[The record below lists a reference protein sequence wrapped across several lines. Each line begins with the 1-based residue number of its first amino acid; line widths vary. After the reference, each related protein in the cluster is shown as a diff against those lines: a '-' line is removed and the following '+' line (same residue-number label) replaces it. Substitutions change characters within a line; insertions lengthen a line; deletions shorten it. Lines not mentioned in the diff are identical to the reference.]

1 MNINELIWNYNLKK
15 VILYITKY
23 KDIPSIY
30 NSNYNIKRLAKW
42 INNQKIYY
50 NKNMTNENIRYKW
63 EKFYNKYILCNE
75 DVWNNIFKKV
85 KTYIKKYKCKPSYKS
100 TDNDIKK
107 LGIWFNNQ
115 QKNYKNNNITC
126 FLCSDLQN
134 IMNNDNI
141 KTKWKEFI
149 NEYNKNFL
157 TWNDTFKKVKLYVKE
172 HKRRPPEKTQ
182 DNNIRKLGIWINH
195 QYYSYKIIYIL

>member
-1 MNINELIWNYNLKK
+1 MNFNELIWNYNLKK
-15 VILYITKY
+15 VKLYIIKY

-63 EKFYNKYILCNE
+63 EEFYNKYILNNE
-75 DVWNNIFKKV
+75 DVWNNNLIKV
-85 KTYIKKYKCKPSYKS
+85 KTYIKKHKYKPSFKS
-100 TDNDIKK
+100 KNNDIKK